1 MILLQFQN
9 ILFNSK
15 LCITEKRTG
24 SATSKFQSFNGFVDN
39 TLNEF
44 PLSNSNGDDCQST
57 IDVLKNLISCKSL
70 YISIGFMFF
79 YQFAGYNVVTNYA
92 GSILQRD
99 EEAIFNITHHSTNNN
114 DSESKES
121 G

>member
-1 MILLQFQN
+1 MQPRIFLTVLLL
-9 ILFNSK
+9 IP
-15 LCITEKRTG
+15 ID
-24 SATSKFQSFNGFVDN
+24 KF
-39 TLNEF
+39 
-44 PLSNSNGDDCQST
+44 PWSNSNGDDCQST
-57 IDVLKNLISCKSL
+57 IDVMKNLVSCKSL

-99 EEAIFNITHHSTNNN
+99 EEAILNITSQQHSTNNKQI
-114 DSESKES
+114 ESKES